1 MSIIETKIKNFLQ
14 ANELIGKIDPIVP
27 KILSNTLEIF
37 LSDILNFARCLVKKL
52 KKKNNSNKAFKICF
66 KKKNQIWSV
75 EPLTNLT

>member
-14 ANELIGKIDPIVP
+14 ANQLIGKIDPIVP

-52 KKKNNSNKAFKICF
+52 KKKTIRTKHLKYVL
-66 KKKNQIWSV
+66 KKRTRFGQLN
-75 EPLTNLT
+75 P